1 MSCSLLH
8 FENMVPIEDLKL
20 RNDQKRRLL
29 RVSHVY
35 WQWSKNPFTCDYKAM
50 LRQLVKQMGGFQG
63 ASTECRAW
71 QKDVQLFEFVKES
84 ISPMSRR
91 EAQLKVQVAAEK
103 AIRIGMDTDN
113 VQALTKGG
121 KLLYEVAGLDKPEE
135 ERIDMGKMAFLPPV
149 VTTSVKEV
157 DETKEDVDDQEM
169 KRIMS
174 KYGGFV
180 DEKEGDIEKMVAQMK
195 ARSGT
200 PQSED
205 TTEKEDVM
213 PSDLTPAEKILGNG
227 FRRALNTDPDK
238 DYELDYE
245 LDGEV

>member
-121 KLLYEVAGLDKPEE
+121 KLLYEVAGLDKPETE
-135 ERIDMGKMAFLPPV
+135 QMDMAKTVFLPPV
-149 VTTSVKEV
+149 VTTVASEV
-157 DETKEDVDDQEM
+157 DPTKEDVSDEQA
-169 KRIMS
+169 KLILK
-174 KYGGFV
+174 KYGAFV
-180 DEKEGDIEKMVAQMK
+180 DEKRTMVEERVAAMEARRDAPDDNVEEYGDE
-195 ARSGT
+195 
-200 PQSED
+200 
-205 TTEKEDVM
+205 
-213 PSDLTPAEKILGNG
+213 
-227 FRRALNTDPDK
+227 
-238 DYELDYE
+238 
-245 LDGEV
+245 

>member
-8 FENMVPIEDLKL
+8 FENMVPIDDLKL

-50 LRQLVKQMGGFQG
+50 LRQLVKQMGGFNG

-121 KLLYEVAGLDKPEE
+121 KLLYEVAGLDKPETE
-135 ERIDMGKMAFLPPV
+135 QMDMAKTVFLPPV
-149 VTTSVKEV
+149 VTTVASEV
-157 DETKEDVDDQEM
+157 DPTKEDVSDEQA
-169 KRIMS
+169 KLILK
-174 KYGGFV
+174 KYGAFV
-180 DEKEGDIEKMVAQMK
+180 DEKRTMVEERVAAMEARRDAPDDNVDEYGDE
-195 ARSGT
+195 
-200 PQSED
+200 
-205 TTEKEDVM
+205 
-213 PSDLTPAEKILGNG
+213 
-227 FRRALNTDPDK
+227 
-238 DYELDYE
+238 
-245 LDGEV
+245 

>member
-8 FENMVPIEDLKL
+8 FENMVPIDDLKL

-50 LRQLVKQMGGFQG
+50 LRQLVKQMGGFNG

-121 KLLYEVAGLDKPEE
+121 KLLYEVAGLDKPEDN
-135 ERIDMGKMAFLPPV
+135 RADISKVAFLPSVV
-149 VTTSVKEV
+149 VTNVKEV
-157 DETKEDVDDQEM
+157 DPDKEYIDDDETR
-169 KRIMS
+169 RIAA
-174 KYGGFV
+174 KYGAYIPEQRTTIEQQVATMEARAGNPDV
-180 DEKEGDIEKMVAQMK
+180 KENDDE
-195 ARSGT
+195 
-200 PQSED
+200 
-205 TTEKEDVM
+205 
-213 PSDLTPAEKILGNG
+213 
-227 FRRALNTDPDK
+227 
-238 DYELDYE
+238 
-245 LDGEV
+245 

>member
-50 LRQLVKQMGGFQG
+50 LRQLVKQMGGFNG

-84 ISPMSRR
+84 VSLMSRR

-103 AIRIGMDTDN
+103 AIRIGMETDN

-121 KLLYEVAGLDKPEE
+121 KLLYEVAGLDKPETE
-135 ERIDMGKMAFLPPV
+135 QMDMAKTVFLPPV
-149 VTTSVKEV
+149 VTTVASEV
-157 DETKEDVDDQEM
+157 DPTKEDVSDEQA
-169 KRIMS
+169 KLILK
-174 KYGGFV
+174 KYGAFV
-180 DEKEGDIEKMVAQMK
+180 DEKRTMVEERVAAMEARRDAPDDNVEEYGDE
-195 ARSGT
+195 
-200 PQSED
+200 
-205 TTEKEDVM
+205 
-213 PSDLTPAEKILGNG
+213 
-227 FRRALNTDPDK
+227 
-238 DYELDYE
+238 
-245 LDGEV
+245 

>member
-8 FENMVPIEDLKL
+8 FENMVPIDDLKL

-121 KLLYEVAGLDKPEE
+121 KLLYEVAGLDKPEQE
-135 ERIDMGKMAFLPPV
+135 QTDMSKMMFIPPV
-149 VTTSVKEV
+149 ITTSAHEV
-157 DETKEDVDDQEM
+157 DDTKEDMTDKQALA
-169 KRIMS
+169 IMN
-174 KYGGFV
+174 KYGAHI
-180 DEKEGDIEKMVAQMK
+180 DEKRKAVEERVDAMMARRDANRLANENENANGDEQD
-195 ARSGT
+195 RDEY
-200 PQSED
+200 QSEQ
-205 TTEKEDVM
+205 
-213 PSDLTPAEKILGNG
+213 
-227 FRRALNTDPDK
+227 
-238 DYELDYE
+238 
-245 LDGEV
+245 

>member
-8 FENMVPIEDLKL
+8 FENMVPIDDLKL

-50 LRQLVKQMGGFQG
+50 LRQLVKQMGGFNG

-84 ISPMSRR
+84 VSLMSRR

-103 AIRIGMDTDN
+103 AIRIGMETDN

-121 KLLYEVAGLDKPEE
+121 KLLYEVAGLDKPEQE
-135 ERIDMGKMAFLPPV
+135 QTDMSKMMFIPPV
-149 VTTSVKEV
+149 ITTSAHEV
-157 DETKEDVDDQEM
+157 DDTKEDMTDKQALA
-169 KRIMS
+169 IMN
-174 KYGGFV
+174 KYGAHI
-180 DEKEGDIEKMVAQMK
+180 DEKRK
-195 ARSGT
+195 AVEERVDAMMARRDANRLANENENDDEQNRDEY
-200 PQSED
+200 QSEQ
-205 TTEKEDVM
+205 
-213 PSDLTPAEKILGNG
+213 
-227 FRRALNTDPDK
+227 
-238 DYELDYE
+238 
-245 LDGEV
+245 

>member
-8 FENMVPIEDLKL
+8 FENMVPIDDLKL

-50 LRQLVKQMGGFQG
+50 LRQLVKQMGGFNG

-103 AIRIGMDTDN
+103 AIRIGMETDN

-135 ERIDMGKMAFLPPV
+135 ETADMNKIAFMPTVV
-149 VTTSVKEV
+149 VTDIRQIDDSKTFYDDEETKRIIAKYGAHVDQKHQEV
-157 DETKEDVDDQEM
+157 DDKVALMEARAGIGLNEDDNENEY
-169 KRIMS
+169 S
-174 KYGGFV
+174 
-180 DEKEGDIEKMVAQMK
+180 DE
-195 ARSGT
+195 
-200 PQSED
+200 
-205 TTEKEDVM
+205 
-213 PSDLTPAEKILGNG
+213 
-227 FRRALNTDPDK
+227 
-238 DYELDYE
+238 
-245 LDGEV
+245 

>member
-50 LRQLVKQMGGFQG
+50 LRQLVKQMGGFNG

-84 ISPMSRR
+84 VSLMSRR

-103 AIRIGMDTDN
+103 AIRIGMETDN

-121 KLLYEVAGLDKPEE
+121 KLLYEVAGLDKPEDN
-135 ERIDMGKMAFLPPV
+135 RADISKVAFLPSVV
-149 VTTSVKEV
+149 VTNVKEV
-157 DETKEDVDDQEM
+157 DPDKEYIDDDETR
-169 KRIMS
+169 RIAA
-174 KYGGFV
+174 KYGAYIPEQRTMIEEQVATMEARAGNPNV
-180 DEKEGDIEKMVAQMK
+180 KESDDE
-195 ARSGT
+195 
-200 PQSED
+200 
-205 TTEKEDVM
+205 
-213 PSDLTPAEKILGNG
+213 
-227 FRRALNTDPDK
+227 
-238 DYELDYE
+238 
-245 LDGEV
+245 

>member
-1 MSCSLLH
+1 MNTSTLPQDLMSCSLLH
-8 FENMVPIEDLKL
+8 FENMVPIDDLKL

-50 LRQLVKQMGGFQG
+50 LRQLVKQMGGFNG

-121 KLLYEVAGLDKPEE
+121 KLLYEVAGLDKPEDN
-135 ERIDMGKMAFLPPV
+135 RADISKVAFLPSVV
-149 VTTSVKEV
+149 VTNVKEV
-157 DETKEDVDDQEM
+157 DPDKEYIDDDETR
-169 KRIMS
+169 RIAA
-174 KYGGFV
+174 KYGAYIPEQRTMIEQQVATMEARAGNPDV
-180 DEKEGDIEKMVAQMK
+180 KENGDE
-195 ARSGT
+195 
-200 PQSED
+200 
-205 TTEKEDVM
+205 
-213 PSDLTPAEKILGNG
+213 
-227 FRRALNTDPDK
+227 
-238 DYELDYE
+238 
-245 LDGEV
+245 

>member
-1 MSCSLLH
+1 MNTSTLPQDLMSCSLLH
-8 FENMVPIEDLKL
+8 FENMVPIDDLKL

-35 WQWSKNPFTCDYKAM
+35 WQWSKNPFACDYKAM
-50 LRQLVKQMGGFQG
+50 LRQLVKQMGGFNG

-121 KLLYEVAGLDKPEE
+121 KLLYEVAGLDKPETE
-135 ERIDMGKMAFLPPV
+135 QMDMAKTVFLPPV
-149 VTTSVKEV
+149 VTTVASEV
-157 DETKEDVDDQEM
+157 DPTKEDVSDEQA
-169 KRIMS
+169 KLILK
-174 KYGGFV
+174 KYGAFV
-180 DEKEGDIEKMVAQMK
+180 DEKRTMVEERVAAMEARRDAPDDNVEEYGDE
-195 ARSGT
+195 
-200 PQSED
+200 
-205 TTEKEDVM
+205 
-213 PSDLTPAEKILGNG
+213 
-227 FRRALNTDPDK
+227 
-238 DYELDYE
+238 
-245 LDGEV
+245 

>member
-1 MSCSLLH
+1 MNTSTLPQDLMSCSLLH
-8 FENMVPIEDLKL
+8 FENMVPIDDLKL

-121 KLLYEVAGLDKPEE
+121 KLLYEVAGLDKPETE
-135 ERIDMGKMAFLPPV
+135 QMDMAKTVFLPPV
-149 VTTSVKEV
+149 VTTVASEV
-157 DETKEDVDDQEM
+157 DPTKEDVSDEQA
-169 KRIMS
+169 KLILK
-174 KYGGFV
+174 KYGAFV
-180 DEKEGDIEKMVAQMK
+180 DEKRTMVEERVAAMEARRDAPDDNVEEYGDE
-195 ARSGT
+195 
-200 PQSED
+200 
-205 TTEKEDVM
+205 
-213 PSDLTPAEKILGNG
+213 
-227 FRRALNTDPDK
+227 
-238 DYELDYE
+238 
-245 LDGEV
+245 

>member
-8 FENMVPIEDLKL
+8 FENMVPIDDLKL

-35 WQWSKNPFTCDYKAM
+35 WQWSKNPFTCDYKSM
-50 LRQLVKQMGGFQG
+50 LRQLVKQMGGFNG

-135 ERIDMGKMAFLPPV
+135 ETADMNKIAFMPTVV
-149 VTTSVKEV
+149 VTDIRQIDDSKTFYDDEETKRIIAKYGAHVDQKHQEV
-157 DETKEDVDDQEM
+157 DDKVALMEARAGIGLNEDDNENEY
-169 KRIMS
+169 S
-174 KYGGFV
+174 
-180 DEKEGDIEKMVAQMK
+180 DE
-195 ARSGT
+195 
-200 PQSED
+200 
-205 TTEKEDVM
+205 
-213 PSDLTPAEKILGNG
+213 
-227 FRRALNTDPDK
+227 
-238 DYELDYE
+238 
-245 LDGEV
+245 

>member
-8 FENMVPIEDLKL
+8 FENMVPIDDLKL

-71 QKDVQLFEFVKES
+71 QKDVHLFEFVKES

-121 KLLYEVAGLDKPEE
+121 KLLYEVAGLDKPEDNRE
-135 ERIDMGKMAFLPPV
+135 DISKVAFLPSVV
-149 VTTSVKEV
+149 VTNVKEV
-157 DETKEDVDDQEM
+157 DDTKQGYTDEETR
-169 KRIMS
+169 RIAA
-174 KYGGFV
+174 KYGAYIPEQRTMIEQQVATMEARAGIGISK
-180 DEKEGDIEKMVAQMK
+180 DE
-195 ARSGT
+195 
-200 PQSED
+200 PQNED
-205 TTEKEDVM
+205 
-213 PSDLTPAEKILGNG
+213 SDE
-227 FRRALNTDPDK
+227 
-238 DYELDYE
+238 
-245 LDGEV
+245 

>member
-8 FENMVPIEDLKL
+8 FENMVPIDDLKL

-50 LRQLVKQMGGFQG
+50 LRQLVKQMGGFNG

-84 ISPMSRR
+84 VSLMSRR

-103 AIRIGMDTDN
+103 TIRIGMETDN

-135 ERIDMGKMAFLPPV
+135 ETADMNKIAFMPTVV
-149 VTTSVKEV
+149 VTDIRQIDDSKTFYDDEETKRIIAKYGAHVDQKHQEV
-157 DETKEDVDDQEM
+157 DDKVALMEARAGIGLNEDDNENEY
-169 KRIMS
+169 S
-174 KYGGFV
+174 
-180 DEKEGDIEKMVAQMK
+180 DE
-195 ARSGT
+195 
-200 PQSED
+200 
-205 TTEKEDVM
+205 
-213 PSDLTPAEKILGNG
+213 
-227 FRRALNTDPDK
+227 
-238 DYELDYE
+238 
-245 LDGEV
+245 

>member
-8 FENMVPIEDLKL
+8 FENMVPIDDLKL

-35 WQWSKNPFTCDYKAM
+35 WQWNKNPFTCDYKAM
-50 LRQLVKQMGGFQG
+50 LRQLVKQMGGFNG

-84 ISPMSRR
+84 VSPMSRR

-121 KLLYEVAGLDKPEE
+121 KLLYEVAGLDKPETE
-135 ERIDMGKMAFLPPV
+135 QMDMAKTVFLPPV
-149 VTTSVKEV
+149 VTTVASEI
-157 DETKEDVDDQEM
+157 DPTKEDVSDEQA
-169 KRIMS
+169 KLILK
-174 KYGGFV
+174 KYGAFV
-180 DEKEGDIEKMVAQMK
+180 DEKRTMVEERVAAMEARRDAPDDNVEEYGDE
-195 ARSGT
+195 
-200 PQSED
+200 
-205 TTEKEDVM
+205 
-213 PSDLTPAEKILGNG
+213 
-227 FRRALNTDPDK
+227 
-238 DYELDYE
+238 
-245 LDGEV
+245 

>member
-1 MSCSLLH
+1 MNTSTLPQDLMSCSLLH
-8 FENMVPIEDLKL
+8 FENMVPIDDLKL

-50 LRQLVKQMGGFQG
+50 LRQLVKQMGGFNG

-71 QKDVQLFEFVKES
+71 QKDVQLFEFIKES

-121 KLLYEVAGLDKPEE
+121 KLLYEVAGLDKPENQQAE
-135 ERIDMGKMAFLPPV
+135 LSRAAFLAPV
-149 VTTSVKEV
+149 VTTSAHEV
-157 DETKEDVDDQEM
+157 DETKEDLNDRQSLA
-169 KRIMS
+169 IMN
-174 KYGGFV
+174 KYGAYI
-180 DEKEGDIEKMVAQMK
+180 DEKRK
-195 ARSGT
+195 AV
-200 PQSED
+200 ED
-205 TTEKEDVM
+205 RVKVMMAARGNGETEVQTEETTEE
-213 PSDLTPAEKILGNG
+213 
-227 FRRALNTDPDK
+227 
-238 DYELDYE
+238 
-245 LDGEV
+245 

>member
-1 MSCSLLH
+1 MNTSTLPQDLMSCSLLH
-8 FENMVPIEDLKL
+8 FENMVPIDDLKL

-50 LRQLVKQMGGFQG
+50 LRQLVKQMGGFNG

-121 KLLYEVAGLDKPEE
+121 KLLYEVAGLDKPEDQ
-135 ERIDMGKMAFLPPV
+135 RQDVSKIMFLPPV
-149 VTTSVKEV
+149 VTTNV
-157 DETKEDVDDQEM
+157 TDVDPSRKGVTDEQTLAIINKYQAHQDD
-169 KRIMS
+169 KRLAIEERVNTMMA
-174 KYGGFV
+174 KH
-180 DEKEGDIEKMVAQMK
+180 EAEKMNIEEQNDEE
-195 ARSGT
+195 
-200 PQSED
+200 P
-205 TTEKEDVM
+205 
-213 PSDLTPAEKILGNG
+213 
-227 FRRALNTDPDK
+227 
-238 DYELDYE
+238 
-245 LDGEV
+245 

>member
-1 MSCSLLH
+1 MNTSTLPQDLMSCSLLH
-8 FENMVPIEDLKL
+8 FENMVPIDDLKL

-121 KLLYEVAGLDKPEE
+121 KLLYEVAGLDKPEDN
-135 ERIDMGKMAFLPPV
+135 RADISKVAFLPSVV
-149 VTTSVKEV
+149 VTNVKEV
-157 DETKEDVDDQEM
+157 DPDKEYIDDDETR
-169 KRIMS
+169 RIAA
-174 KYGGFV
+174 KYGAYIPEQRTMIEQQVATMEARAGNPDV
-180 DEKEGDIEKMVAQMK
+180 KENDDE
-195 ARSGT
+195 
-200 PQSED
+200 
-205 TTEKEDVM
+205 
-213 PSDLTPAEKILGNG
+213 
-227 FRRALNTDPDK
+227 
-238 DYELDYE
+238 
-245 LDGEV
+245 

>member
-8 FENMVPIEDLKL
+8 FENMVPIDDLKL

-50 LRQLVKQMGGFQG
+50 LRQLVKQMGGFNG

-84 ISPMSRR
+84 VSPMSRR

-135 ERIDMGKMAFLPPV
+135 ETADMNKIAFMPTVV
-149 VTTSVKEV
+149 VTDIRQIDDSKTFYDDEETKRIIAKYGAHVDQKHQEV
-157 DETKEDVDDQEM
+157 DDKVALMEARAGIGLNEDDNENEY
-169 KRIMS
+169 S
-174 KYGGFV
+174 
-180 DEKEGDIEKMVAQMK
+180 DE
-195 ARSGT
+195 
-200 PQSED
+200 
-205 TTEKEDVM
+205 
-213 PSDLTPAEKILGNG
+213 
-227 FRRALNTDPDK
+227 
-238 DYELDYE
+238 
-245 LDGEV
+245 

>member
-8 FENMVPIEDLKL
+8 FENMVPIDDLKL

-121 KLLYEVAGLDKPEE
+121 KLLYEVAGLDKPETE
-135 ERIDMGKMAFLPPV
+135 QMDMAKTVFLPPV
-149 VTTSVKEV
+149 VTTVASEV
-157 DETKEDVDDQEM
+157 DPTKEDVSDEQA
-169 KRIMS
+169 KLILK
-174 KYGGFV
+174 KYGAFV
-180 DEKEGDIEKMVAQMK
+180 DEKRTMVEERVAAMEARRDAPDDNVEEYGDE
-195 ARSGT
+195 
-200 PQSED
+200 
-205 TTEKEDVM
+205 
-213 PSDLTPAEKILGNG
+213 
-227 FRRALNTDPDK
+227 
-238 DYELDYE
+238 
-245 LDGEV
+245 